1 MIAYIPTSRAEQLDA
16 LVPLAERVAFVA
28 GNPGHFRA
36 SILGTYRGEGASSG
50 AAIRGAVEQLLD
62 AAAPTTAGFRLA
74 ELLLSSPVMRRWVTV
89 VEELV
94 DVLDEMTGVEHG

>member
-1 MIAYIPTSRAEQLDA
+1 MLIRLFEQYRGKM
-16 LVPLAERVAFVA
+16 RVAFVA
-28 GNPGHFRA
+28 GGHGQFRA

-74 ELLLSSPVMRRWVTV
+74 ELLLSTPTLRRWVTT

-94 DVLDEMTGVEHG
+94 DVLESIVVGVEHG